1 MTNRRRNLWSAPTG
15 RNPRAD
21 PDVIPPMSP
30 LIPPAF
36 AQDAA
41 QANGPLGALS
51 QYATVLPFVLVF
63 AVFYF
68 LLIRPQQQR
77 QKQLKATVSALKR
90 GDRVVTAG
98 GILGTV
104 QRAREGASEIEV
116 EIATGVRVMVL
127 RDTIS
132 SVVADT
138 PVAANDS
145 APERRKS

>member
-1 MTNRRRNLWSAPTG
+1 
-15 RNPRAD
+15 
-21 PDVIPPMSP
+21 MSL

-41 QANGPLGALS
+41 LPAGPLGGLA
-51 QYATVLPFVLVF
+51 QYAGILPFILVF
-63 AVFYF
+63 GVFYF
-68 LLIRPQQQR
+68 LLMRPQQQR
-77 QKQLKATVSALKR
+77 QKQLKATVAALKR

-104 QRAREGASEIEV
+104 QRARDGASEIEV

-132 SVVADT
+132 SVVADM

-145 APERRKS
+145 VPERKKS

>member
-1 MTNRRRNLWSAPTG
+1 
-15 RNPRAD
+15 
-21 PDVIPPMSP
+21 MSL

-41 QANGPLGALS
+41 QSAGPLGALS
-51 QYATVLPFVLVF
+51 QYAGILPFILVF
-63 AVFYF
+63 GVFYF
-68 LLIRPQQQR
+68 LLMRPQQQR
-77 QKQLKATVSALKR
+77 QKQLKATVAALKR

-98 GILGTV
+98 GILGVV
-104 QRAREGASEIEV
+104 QRARDGAAEIEV

-132 SVVADT
+132 SVMGDA

-145 APERRKS
+145 VPERRKN

>member
-1 MTNRRRNLWSAPTG
+1 
-15 RNPRAD
+15 
-21 PDVIPPMSP
+21 MSL

-41 QANGPLGALS
+41 QGSGPLGALS
-51 QYATVLPFVLVF
+51 QYAGILPFILVF
-63 AVFYF
+63 GVFYF
-68 LLIRPQQQR
+68 LLMRPQQQR
-77 QKQLKATVSALKR
+77 QKQLKATVAALKR

-104 QRAREGASEIEV
+104 RSARDGAAEIEV
-116 EIATGVRVMVL
+116 EIATGVRVSVL

-132 SVVADT
+132 SVVAET

-145 APERRKS
+145 IPERRKS

>member
-1 MTNRRRNLWSAPTG
+1 
-15 RNPRAD
+15 
-21 PDVIPPMSP
+21 MSL
-30 LIPPAF
+30 LIPPAL

-41 QANGPLGALS
+41 QATGPLGALS
-51 QYATVLPFVLVF
+51 QYAGILPFILVF
-63 AVFYF
+63 GVFYF
-68 LLIRPQQQR
+68 LLMRPQQQR
-77 QKQLKATVSALKR
+77 QKQLKATVAALKR

-104 QRAREGASEIEV
+104 QRARDGAAEIEV
-116 EIATGVRVMVL
+116 EIASGVRVMVL

-145 APERRKS
+145 IPERKKS

>member
-1 MTNRRRNLWSAPTG
+1 
-15 RNPRAD
+15 
-21 PDVIPPMSP
+21 MSL

-41 QANGPLGALS
+41 QAGGPLGALS
-51 QYATVLPFVLVF
+51 QYAGILPFMLVF
-63 AVFYF
+63 GVFFF
-68 LLIRPQQQR
+68 LLMRPQQQR
-77 QKQLKATVSALKR
+77 QKQLKATVAALKR

-104 QRAREGASEIEV
+104 QRALDNTAEIEV
-116 EIATGVRVMVL
+116 EIAPGVRVKVL

-145 APERRKS
+145 VPERRKS

>member
-1 MTNRRRNLWSAPTG
+1 
-15 RNPRAD
+15 
-21 PDVIPPMSP
+21 MSL

-41 QANGPLGALS
+41 QATGPLGGLT
-51 QYATVLPFVLVF
+51 QYAGILPFILVF
-63 AVFYF
+63 GVFYF
-68 LLIRPQQQR
+68 LLMRPQQQR
-77 QKQLKATVSALKR
+77 QKQLKATVAALKR
-90 GDRVVTAG
+90 GDRIVTAG

-104 QRAREGASEIEV
+104 QRARDGASEIEI

-132 SVVADT
+132 SVVADM

-145 APERRKS
+145 VPERKKS